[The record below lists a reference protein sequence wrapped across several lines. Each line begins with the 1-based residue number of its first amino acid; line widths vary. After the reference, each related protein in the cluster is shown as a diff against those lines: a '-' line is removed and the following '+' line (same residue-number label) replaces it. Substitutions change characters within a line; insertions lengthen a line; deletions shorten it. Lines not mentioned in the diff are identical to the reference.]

1 MKTFLLIAWVM
12 ITLTGCSS
20 GNTDISEE
28 IISLEKAALEK
39 WNRGDIYGYL
49 DLYAEDIVY
58 FDPMI
63 DKRMDGLQKIKEYY
77 ESWEGEIN
85 VTECEMIDP
94 KVQAVKDMAVL
105 TFNLRS
111 VEGDSLYQWNCTEVY
126 RKDRGKWL
134 IIQTHWSYVKPNV
147 K

>member
-1 MKTFLLIAWVM
+1 M

-20 GNTDISEE
+20 GNTDISKE

-63 DKRMDGLQKIKEYY
+63 DKRMDGLQKIK
-77 ESWEGEIN
+77 SITN
-85 VTECEMIDP
+85 P
-94 KVQAVKDMAVL
+94 
-105 TFNLRS
+105 
-111 VEGDSLYQWNCTEVY
+111 
-126 RKDRGKWL
+126 GKGKL
-134 IIQTHWSYVKPNV
+134 M
-147 K
+147 